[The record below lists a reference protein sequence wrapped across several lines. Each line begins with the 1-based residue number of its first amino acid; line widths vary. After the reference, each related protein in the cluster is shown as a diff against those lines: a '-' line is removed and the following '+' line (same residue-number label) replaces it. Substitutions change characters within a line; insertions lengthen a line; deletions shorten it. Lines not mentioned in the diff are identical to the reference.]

1 MNKIVSTI
9 IIIVILGSCKSKSA
23 DKKFQV
29 SGTIINN
36 PAKIIYL
43 EEIPMATMQRIVI
56 DSAVLGKDGK
66 YELKTDIAEDRVY
79 NIRLDQNDYPMA
91 AVINDATKITVDATF
106 AKESTQF
113 AEKYEVKGSLASQQM
128 KDFMI
133 AFNNKLQA
141 IFYNDTKTDSLQK
154 SGGSDSVLSS
164 LQNEKVQLAK
174 EAKTILSISI
184 EKSSNPAL
192 TMFALGYYQTSANN
206 PGYKLEPFTIEEI
219 TKMVN
224 DVATK
229 FPLHQGVLAIKNS
242 LAAQM
247 NKVQGKIGQ
256 QAPEIILPDVN
267 GKEVKLSSFKGK
279 YVLIDFWASWCGPC
293 RQENPNV
300 VAAYNKYKNKNF
312 AILGVA
318 LERPGQKENWM
329 AAIKKDHLT
338 WTHVSDFLFWESPV
352 VPLYGFDGIP
362 YNVLLNPQG
371 KIIAESLRG
380 SELESKLQEVLQ

>member
-1 MNKIVSTI
+1 M
-9 IIIVILGSCKSKSA
+9 LWSCKSKSA

-36 PAKIIYL
+36 TAKIIYL

-79 NIRLDQNDYPMA
+79 NLRLDQNDYPMA
-91 AVINDATKITVDATF
+91 AVINDATKITVDARF
-106 AKESTQF
+106 AKENTQF
-113 AEKYEVKGSLASQQM
+113 AEKYEVKGSVASQQM

-154 SGGSDSVLSS
+154 SGTSDSVLTA
-164 LQNEKVQLAK
+164 LQNERIRLSG
-174 EAKTILSISI
+174 EAKTILSESI
-184 EKSSNPAL
+184 GKSVNPAL
-192 TMFALGYYQTSANN
+192 TMFELGYYQTSANN
-206 PGYKLEPFTIEEI
+206 PGYKLEPFSVEEI

-242 LAAQM
+242 LAAQI

-279 YVLIDFWASWCGPC
+279 YVLVDFWASWCGPC

-318 LERPGQKENWM
+318 LERPGQKENWL
-329 AAIKKDHLT
+329 AAIKKDNLT

-352 VPLYGFDGIP
+352 VQLYGFDGIP
-362 YNVLLNPQG
+362 YNVLLNTEG
-371 KIIAESLRG
+371 KIIGESLRG
-380 SELESKLQEVLQ
+380 SQLESMLQEVLQ